1 MIEYCEEIM
10 TIQQTLKIV
19 DGRLMPSSEVLDASL
34 IEVSSTENNALQI
47 KDDGLFVLNGGGAT
61 ADSSEI
67 QYIDSTDMETVI
79 KTETGRIESRIFK
92 IKLREITESD
102 TRQSANFLN
111 IFKDIVSATLINNVV
126 RRDQETGG
134 NLLSRDVYTNPNITK
149 SGTNYYLKN
158 TDYYSQPLD
167 QIPSDFQI
175 NKINPGATSIEFP
188 FSRFGDFIC
197 EVYLDGVLIEQ
208 KEEGDVNI
216 TRNYDTNMVTLTFA
230 APVVEGQVVK
240 VVYKPYYGVLYSQ
253 YQETEYVT
261 FTIGSSDDP
270 VLTLIR
276 PPYID
281 YSSETEYGTLYVTG
295 VLK

>member
-1 MIEYCEEIM
+1 M

-47 KDDGLFVLNGGGAT
+47 KDDGLFVLNGGSAT
-61 ADSSEI
+61 TDSSEI
-67 QYIDSTDMETVI
+67 QIPYIDSTDMETVI

-92 IKLREITESD
+92 IKLREITGSE

-111 IFKDIVSATLINNVV
+111 IFKDIVNATLSCNLVN
-126 RRDQETGG
+126 RDQETGG
-134 NLLSRDVYTNPNITK
+134 NLLSRDVYTNPSITK
-149 SGTNYYLKN
+149 SGTNYYFKN
-158 TDYYSQPLD
+158 TDYFPQPLD
-167 QIPSDFQI
+167 HIPIDFSV
-175 NKINPGATSIEFP
+175 NKILPGATSIEFP
-188 FSRFGDFIC
+188 FSRHGSFIC
-197 EVYLDGVLIEQ
+197 EVYLDDVLIEQ
-208 KEEGDVNI
+208 RDEGDVNI
-216 TRNYDTNMVTLTFA
+216 TRNYYPDIMTLTFA

-240 VVYKPYYGVLYSQ
+240 IVYKPYYGVLDPK

-261 FTIGSSDDP
+261 FTIGSSDEP

-276 PPYID
+276 PPYTD